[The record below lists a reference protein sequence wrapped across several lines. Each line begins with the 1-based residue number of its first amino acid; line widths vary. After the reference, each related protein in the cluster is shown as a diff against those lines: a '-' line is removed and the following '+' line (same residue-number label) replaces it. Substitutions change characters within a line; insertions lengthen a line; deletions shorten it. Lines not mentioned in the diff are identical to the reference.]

1 MKTISVQDDR
11 ILIQLYK
18 EGNEDAFKQ
27 LLFRHKDKIF
37 RFIKLKVKDVDLAN
51 DIFQDVFIKV
61 INTIKSGTYNE
72 EGKFLPWVMRIAHN
86 LIIDH
91 FRRNT
96 RYKHVSESSSLK
108 DDYNVFSTLS
118 SENKNIEEQ
127 ITTRELLDQMVT
139 LVDYLPHSQKKI
151 LNMRIFQDMSFKEI
165 AEIENISINTALGR
179 MRYAILNI
187 RKLIEKHRLVI
198 DL

>member
-37 RFIKLKVKDVDLAN
+37 RFIKLKVKDIDLAN

-127 ITTRELLDQMVT
+127 ITTKELLDQMVT

-187 RKLIEKHRLVI
+187 RKLIEKHQLVI

>member
-37 RFIKLKVKDVDLAN
+37 RFIKLKVKDIDLAN

-108 DDYNVFSTLS
+108 DDFNVFSTLS

-127 ITTRELLDQMVT
+127 ITTKELLDQMVS

-187 RKLIEKHRLVI
+187 RKLIEKHQLVI
-198 DL
+198 DM

>member
-72 EGKFLPWVMRIAHN
+72 EGKFLTWVMRIAHN

-127 ITTRELLDQMVT
+127 ITTKELLDQMVT

-165 AEIENISINTALGR
+165 ADIENISINTALGR

-187 RKLIEKHRLVI
+187 RKLIEKHRLVV

>member
-18 EGNEDAFKQ
+18 EGNEEAFKH

-37 RFIKLKVKDVDLAN
+37 RFIKLKVKDADLAN

-91 FRRNT
+91 FRRNA
-96 RYKHVSESSSLK
+96 RFRHVSESSSLT
-108 DDYNVFSTLS
+108 DDFNVFSTLS

-127 ITTRELLDQMVT
+127 ITTKELLDQMVT

-187 RKLIEKHRLVI
+187 RKLIEKHQLVV

>member
-1 MKTISVQDDR
+1 MKAISVLDDR

-27 LLFRHKDKIF
+27 LLFRHKDVIF

-61 INTIKSGTYNE
+61 INTIKSGVYNE

-91 FRRNT
+91 FRRT
-96 RYKHVSESSSLK
+96 ARVKYVSESSSLK
-108 DDYNVFSTLS
+108 EDFNVFSTLS

-127 ITTRELLDQMVT
+127 ITTKELLDQMVS
-139 LVDYLPHSQKKI
+139 LVDYLPDSQKKI

-179 MRYAILNI
+179 MRYAVLNI
-187 RKLIEKHRLVI
+187 RKLIEKHNLVV

>member
-118 SENKNIEEQ
+118 TENKNIEEQ
-127 ITTRELLDQMVT
+127 ITTKELLDQMVT

-187 RKLIEKHRLVI
+187 RKLIEKHQLVI
-198 DL
+198 DM

>member
-127 ITTRELLDQMVT
+127 ITTKELLDQMVT

>member
-1 MKTISVQDDR
+1 MKAISVLDDR

-27 LLFRHKDKIF
+27 LLFRHKDVIF

-61 INTIKSGTYNE
+61 INTIKSGVYNE

-86 LIIDH
+86 LVIDH
-91 FRRNT
+91 FRRVS
-96 RYKHVSESSSLK
+96 RVKHVSESSSLK
-108 DDYNVFSTLS
+108 EDFNVFSTLS
-118 SENKNIEEQ
+118 SDNKNIEEQ
-127 ITTRELLDQMVT
+127 ITTKELLDQMVS
-139 LVDYLPHSQKKI
+139 LVDYLPESQKKI

-187 RKLIEKHRLVI
+187 RKLIEKHNLVV

>member
-1 MKTISVQDDR
+1 MKTISVLEDR

-18 EGNEDAFKQ
+18 NGDEDAFKQ
-27 LLFRHKDKIF
+27 LLFRHKDKVF

-51 DIFQDVFIKV
+51 DVFQDVFIKV

-91 FRRNT
+91 FRRNA
-96 RYKHVSESSSLK
+96 RFKHVSESTSLK
-108 DDYNVFSTLS
+108 EDFNVFSTLS
-118 SENKNIEEQ
+118 SDNKNIEEQ
-127 ITTRELLDQMVT
+127 ITTKELLDQMVS
-139 LVDYLPHSQKKI
+139 LVDYLPSSQKKI

-165 AEIENISINTALGR
+165 AEAENISINTALGR
-179 MRYAILNI
+179 MRYALLNI
-187 RKLIEKHRLVI
+187 RKLIEKHGLVV